1 MLTVK
6 DLAKQYGDVAA
17 LGGISFH
24 ISPGETTGIFGLE
37 GAGKT
42 TLLDILSGYLLN
54 YTGNAECDGADL
66 RRQPMAYR
74 AKIAYIPQNCTPYP
88 DMTVREYGCFLAGLH
103 GLGSGKKAR
112 HRVEESLQFVGI
124 LPLAEYSLQTL
135 GAQDCARAALAA
147 ALAPE
152 PEVLFIDEPFAGLR
166 MDEIVGQ
173 QALLRAVAQRTT
185 LVVASRSIFGFSEL
199 CKRTIVLNK
208 GRIAN
213 ESGSNLFAR
222 TDAKA
227 RVRLRVACAPAKAKA
242 AFQFIPGIL
251 NIDFRSAPEKG
262 VWDILIDSDGQEDIR
277 AQVWFAAAAAQ
288 VPVLE
293 MRYLHISPEDIFL
306 QLTGQNQGEGV

>member
-147 ALAPE
+147 ALAP
-152 PEVLFIDEPFAGLR
+152 LY
-166 MDEIVGQ
+166 
-173 QALLRAVAQRTT
+173 
-185 LVVASRSIFGFSEL
+185 S
-199 CKRTIVLNK
+199 
-208 GRIAN
+208 
-213 ESGSNLFAR
+213 
-222 TDAKA
+222 
-227 RVRLRVACAPAKAKA
+227 
-242 AFQFIPGIL
+242 
-251 NIDFRSAPEKG
+251 
-262 VWDILIDSDGQEDIR
+262 
-277 AQVWFAAAAAQ
+277 
-288 VPVLE
+288 
-293 MRYLHISPEDIFL
+293 
-306 QLTGQNQGEGV
+306 